1 MRSLH
6 QEWKLEEGS
15 FNSDRAFLGSVRVKL
30 SKLRQSCLDLDL
42 EMFLQQNNHL
52 SNATLKATRK
62 GSTQKMEGKLEQI
75 QLNIWTNTFKNL
87 NK

>member
-42 EMFLQQNNHL
+42 EMPLQQNNHL
-52 SNATLKATRK
+52 SNSTLKATRK
-62 GSTQKMEGKLEQI
+62 ESTLKMEGKLEQI
-75 QLNIWTNTFKNL
+75 HLNIWTNTFKNL